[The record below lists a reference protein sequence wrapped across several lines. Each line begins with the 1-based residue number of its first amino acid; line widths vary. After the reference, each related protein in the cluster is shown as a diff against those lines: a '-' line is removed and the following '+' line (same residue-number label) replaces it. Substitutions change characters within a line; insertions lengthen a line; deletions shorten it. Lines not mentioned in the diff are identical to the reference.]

1 MGDRP
6 IDDRLFSNNFV
17 FAGESVNLER
27 KDEVVNLERL
37 SGCSPVV
44 GVI

>member
-1 MGDRP
+1 MGDRL

-27 KDEVVNLERL
+27 L

-44 GVI
+44 GVIERFRFCNG

>member
-17 FAGESVNLER
+17 LAGESVNLER
-27 KDEVVNLERL
+27 L
-37 SGCSPVV
+37 SECSPVV